1 MRSIL
6 TGWRFSYGPFRS
18 TVAGGC
24 GWSGAN
30 SWPTE
35 QPPDL
40 WPSDAGHYR
49 NLAAAGAAGTAE
61 ALRDASDSAPGN
73 VWANP
78 PLAASLSPAC
88 YIQSML
94 VQQQQQTNKKK
105 NRQEVQWNQSTSSW
119 PYSFPASDFRFPSEL
134 NLTVD
139 MRHDAPEHLLFLF
152 FFLSKTKLKQMKKN
166 KKKKKKG
173 KREEEEE
180 KCQKKDQS
188 VHVSKRG
195 SLKRRLR
202 VSLLQRPF
210 LLPFHIFVPRKR
222 KKKKSTRSVFVTY
235 SNIYLNTSSFEGEV
249 LADVID

>member
-94 VQQQQQTNKKK
+94 VQQQQQTNKQTKK
-105 NRQEVQWNQSTSSW
+105 KQTRSAMKSIDVELAIFISR
-119 PYSFPASDFRFPSEL
+119 FRFPIS
-134 NLTVD
+134 VRAKSD
-139 MRHDAPEHLLFLF
+139 SWYASRRSRAPFIFVFFLF
-152 FFLSKTKLKQMKKN
+152 
-166 KKKKKKG
+166 
-173 KREEEEE
+173 
-180 KCQKKDQS
+180 
-188 VHVSKRG
+188 
-195 SLKRRLR
+195 
-202 VSLLQRPF
+202 
-210 LLPFHIFVPRKR
+210 RKR
-222 KKKKSTRSVFVTY
+222 
-235 SNIYLNTSSFEGEV
+235 N
-249 LADVID
+249 

>member
-105 NRQEVQWNQSTSSW
+105 KQTRSAMKSIDVELAIFISR
-119 PYSFPASDFRFPSEL
+119 FRFPIS
-134 NLTVD
+134 VRAKSD
-139 MRHDAPEHLLFLF
+139 SWYASRRSRAPFIFVF
-152 FFLSKTKLKQMKKN
+152 FFCFKNETKTN
-166 KKKKKKG
+166 
-173 KREEEEE
+173 E
-180 KCQKKDQS
+180 K
-188 VHVSKRG
+188 
-195 SLKRRLR
+195 
-202 VSLLQRPF
+202 
-210 LLPFHIFVPRKR
+210 
-222 KKKKSTRSVFVTY
+222 
-235 SNIYLNTSSFEGEV
+235 E
-249 LADVID
+249 